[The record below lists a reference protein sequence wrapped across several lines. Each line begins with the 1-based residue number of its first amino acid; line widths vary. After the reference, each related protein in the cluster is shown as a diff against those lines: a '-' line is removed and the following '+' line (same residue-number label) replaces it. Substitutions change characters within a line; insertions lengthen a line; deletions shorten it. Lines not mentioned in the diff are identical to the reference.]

1 MAAYRGTPDDG
12 RNFWHG
18 LGLALPL
25 SLLLTVA
32 AIVGVYILAHVL
44 GPILNLS

>member
-25 SLLLTVA
+25 SLLIIA
-32 AIVGVYILAHVL
+32 AIIAGIIILARVL